1 MYQNY
6 VFFFFLRRN
15 IFLHQKLKSLP
26 MLWSCPFIGLLKQ
39 AWRGKKK
46 QQQQQEKKTLPRF
59 KNKQVINVDQISEA
73 EKEVILKLILRPSH
87 PLFSLL
93 HRFNSHAK
101 IYIYWFSTHLS
112 KLWNIAW
119 RILCYMYGTCM
130 FLLSI

>member
-1 MYQNY
+1 M
-6 VFFFFLRRN
+6 FFVFFLRRN

-26 MLWSCPFIGLLKQ
+26 VLWSWPFIGLLKQ
-39 AWRGKKK
+39 AWRGKNNNN
-46 QQQQQEKKTLPRF
+46 KKTLPRF

-87 PLFSLL
+87 PLFLLL
-93 HRFNSHAK
+93 HSFHSHGK